1 MRAAL
6 FVLATLALTAQD
18 ERAFMDSMNRLERQD
33 PAAKKDLEDGSPLRT
48 AALSMDPVKAAE
60 KDRYAAATWLW
71 ATNLIRGFQHG
82 KDQTYLQAAR
92 GQADL
97 LKAWSLLETVGGNL
111 ARSRDDMR
119 LEIAWHLVDLDRM
132 RVAYPAL
139 SAQPNLNVRELVHC
153 FFVSAHL
160 GEWAAM
166 QKYAQALKA
175 QGGKLEGLHAA
186 AETTLTMFDYE
197 SLLKAVELGHPD
209 PVVGPLVIRSYRIA
223 NQRVK
228 LRSVSGGDKAL
239 LKESESW
246 PRDWVAKPDATTG
259 LLQVGAAAHWVEG
272 SAQPPVSGFLDA
284 SRLYLIGYRETRGEP
299 SDSGRQEQTWDMR
312 PDPQTPGR
320 WRGTNTLTAWRAGTE
335 PKAGPALHVTFDVEW
350 DMRPTETYLEAP
362 SKDPSIPAKPGS

>member
-6 FVLATLALTAQD
+6 LVFATLALTAQD

-33 PAAKKDLEDGSPLRT
+33 PAGKQDLEDASPLRA
-48 AALSMDPVKAAE
+48 AALAMDPVKANE

-97 LKAWSLLETVGGNL
+97 LKAWSLLETVGGDL

-132 RVAYPAL
+132 RTAYPAVA
-139 SAQPNLNVRELVHC
+139 AQPNLNVRELVHC

-160 GEWAAM
+160 GEWTAM
-166 QKYAQALKA
+166 RKYAQALTA
-175 QGGKLEGLHAA
+175 QGGKLENLHAA
-186 AETTLTMFDYE
+186 AENTLTMFDYE

-209 PVVGPLVIRSYRIA
+209 PTVGPLIVRSYRITK
-223 NQRVK
+223 QRVK
-228 LRSVSGGDKAL
+228 IKSISGGDRTL

-246 PRDWVAKPDATTG
+246 PKGWVTKPDATTG

-272 SAQPPVSGFLDA
+272 TAQPPVSGFLDA
-284 SRLYLIGYRETRGEP
+284 SRLYLVGYRETRGEP

-312 PDPQTPGR
+312 LDPKTPDR
-320 WRGTNTLTAWRAGTE
+320 WHGTNTLTAWRSGAE

-350 DMRPTETYLEAP
+350 DMRPTETYLEALAVG
-362 SKDPSIPAKPGS
+362 PATPVKPGS

>member
-6 FVLATLALTAQD
+6 LVFATLALTAQD

-33 PAAKKDLEDGSPLRT
+33 PAGKKDLEDASPLRA
-48 AALSMDPVKAAE
+48 AALAMDPVKENE

-82 KDQTYLQAAR
+82 KGQTYLQAAR

-97 LKAWSLLETVGGNL
+97 LKAWSLLETVGGDL

-132 RVAYPAL
+132 RTAYPAVA
-139 SAQPNLNVRELVHC
+139 AQPNLNVRELVHC

-160 GEWAAM
+160 GEWTAM
-166 QKYAQALKA
+166 RKYAQALTA
-175 QGGKLEGLHAA
+175 QGGKLENLHAA
-186 AETTLTMFDYE
+186 AENTLTMFDYE

-209 PVVGPLVIRSYRIA
+209 PTVGPLIVRSYRVTK
-223 NQRVK
+223 QRVK
-228 LRSVSGGDKAL
+228 IKSISGDDRTL

-246 PRDWVAKPDATTG
+246 PKGWVAKPDATTG

-272 SAQPPVSGFLDA
+272 TAQPPVSGFLDA
-284 SRLYLIGYRETRGEP
+284 SRLYLVGYRETRGEP

-312 PDPQTPGR
+312 PDPKTPDR
-320 WRGTNTLTAWRAGTE
+320 WHGTNTLTAWRSGAE

-350 DMRPTETYLEAP
+350 DMRPTETYLEALAVG
-362 SKDPSIPAKPGS
+362 PATPVKPGS